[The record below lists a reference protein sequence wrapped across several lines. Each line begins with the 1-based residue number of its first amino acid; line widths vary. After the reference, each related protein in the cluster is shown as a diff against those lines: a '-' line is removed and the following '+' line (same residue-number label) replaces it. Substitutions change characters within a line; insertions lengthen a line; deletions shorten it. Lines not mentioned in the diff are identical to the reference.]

1 MSGARKGF
9 VSRKAERAAGDDL
22 VGQTLHLALAAL
34 IAGID
39 LLGFLA
45 QATGLGQIV
54 ADALGALVQQ
64 AADDLR
70 HAVVKQDADEHQKRQ
85 RHDKVGVAQREER
98 PRRGQRRMG
107 GKGVTI
113 GVHRKEKG
121 AFYAT
126 PVEYGHGGPA
136 PAPAHP
142 FVRPAFDTRVEEAYD
157 AIKQVLRDE
166 LSK

>member
-1 MSGARKGF
+1 MELQGFGDLQNDLTNMAAEMEFGSG
-9 VSRKAERAAGDDL
+9 VNRALQAGAKPIEEQML
-22 VGQTLHLALAAL
+22 RNASSNPKIIT
-34 IAGID
+34 
-39 LLGFLA
+39 
-45 QATGLGQIV
+45 
-54 ADALGALVQQ
+54 DALHSSIHIGS
-64 AADDLR
+64 
-70 HAVVKQDADEHQKRQ
+70 VKK
-85 RHDKVGVAQREER
+85 
-98 PRRGQRRMG
+98 RRMG

-121 AFYAT
+121 AYYSV

>member
-1 MSGARKGF
+1 MELQGFGDLQNDLTNMAAEMEFGPGVNRALQAGAKPIEEQMLRNASSNPKII
-9 VSRKAERAAGDDL
+9 
-22 VGQTLHLALAAL
+22 T
-34 IAGID
+34 
-39 LLGFLA
+39 
-45 QATGLGQIV
+45 
-54 ADALGALVQQ
+54 DALHSSIHTGS
-64 AADDLR
+64 
-70 HAVVKQDADEHQKRQ
+70 VKK
-85 RHDKVGVAQREER
+85 
-98 PRRGQRRMG
+98 RRMG

>member
-1 MSGARKGF
+1 MSMELQGFGDLKNELTNMAAEMEFGSGVNRALQAGAKPIEEQMLRNASSNPKII
-9 VSRKAERAAGDDL
+9 
-22 VGQTLHLALAAL
+22 T
-34 IAGID
+34 
-39 LLGFLA
+39 
-45 QATGLGQIV
+45 
-54 ADALGALVQQ
+54 DALHSSIHTGS
-64 AADDLR
+64 
-70 HAVVKQDADEHQKRQ
+70 VKK
-85 RHDKVGVAQREER
+85 
-98 PRRGQRRMG
+98 RRMG

-142 FVRPAFDTRVEEAYD
+142 FVRPAFDTKAEEAYD

>member
-1 MSGARKGF
+1 MSMELQGFGDLQNDLTNMAAEMEFGSGVNRALQAGAKPIEEQMLRNASSNPK
-9 VSRKAERAAGDDL
+9 
-22 VGQTLHLALAAL
+22 L
-34 IAGID
+34 I
-39 LLGFLA
+39 
-45 QATGLGQIV
+45 T
-54 ADALGALVQQ
+54 DALHSSIHTGS
-64 AADDLR
+64 
-70 HAVVKQDADEHQKRQ
+70 VKK
-85 RHDKVGVAQREER
+85 
-98 PRRGQRRMG
+98 RRMG

-142 FVRPAFDTRVEEAYD
+142 FVRPAFDTKAEEAYD

>member
-1 MSGARKGF
+1 MSMELQGFGDLQNDLTNMAAEMEFGSGVNRALQAGAKPIEEQMLRNASSNPKII
-9 VSRKAERAAGDDL
+9 
-22 VGQTLHLALAAL
+22 T
-34 IAGID
+34 
-39 LLGFLA
+39 
-45 QATGLGQIV
+45 
-54 ADALGALVQQ
+54 DALHSSIHTGS
-64 AADDLR
+64 
-70 HAVVKQDADEHQKRQ
+70 VKK
-85 RHDKVGVAQREER
+85 
-98 PRRGQRRMG
+98 RRMG
-107 GKGVTI
+107 GKAITI

>member
-1 MSGARKGF
+1 MPLETQGFGDLQNDLTNMAAEMEFGSG
-9 VSRKAERAAGDDL
+9 VNRALQAGAKPIEEQML
-22 VGQTLHLALAAL
+22 RNASSNPKIIT
-34 IAGID
+34 
-39 LLGFLA
+39 
-45 QATGLGQIV
+45 
-54 ADALGALVQQ
+54 DALHSSIHTGS
-64 AADDLR
+64 
-70 HAVVKQDADEHQKRQ
+70 VKK
-85 RHDKVGVAQREER
+85 
-98 PRRGQRRMG
+98 RRMG

>member
-1 MSGARKGF
+1 MELQGFGDLKNDLTNMAAELEFGSG
-9 VSRKAERAAGDDL
+9 VNRALQAGAKPIEEQML
-22 VGQTLHLALAAL
+22 RNASSNPKIIT
-34 IAGID
+34 
-39 LLGFLA
+39 
-45 QATGLGQIV
+45 
-54 ADALGALVQQ
+54 DALHSSIHTGS
-64 AADDLR
+64 
-70 HAVVKQDADEHQKRQ
+70 VKK
-85 RHDKVGVAQREER
+85 
-98 PRRGQRRMG
+98 RRMG

>member
-1 MSGARKGF
+1 MELQGFGDLQNDLTNMAAEMEFGSG
-9 VSRKAERAAGDDL
+9 VNRALQAGAKPIEEQML
-22 VGQTLHLALAAL
+22 RNASSNPKIIT
-34 IAGID
+34 
-39 LLGFLA
+39 
-45 QATGLGQIV
+45 
-54 ADALGALVQQ
+54 DALHSSIHTGS
-64 AADDLR
+64 
-70 HAVVKQDADEHQKRQ
+70 VKK
-85 RHDKVGVAQREER
+85 
-98 PRRGQRRMG
+98 RRMG
-107 GKGVTI
+107 GKAITI

-142 FVRPAFDTRVEEAYD
+142 FVRPAFDTKAEEAYD

>member
-1 MSGARKGF
+1 MELQGFGDLQNDLTNMAAEMEFGSG
-9 VSRKAERAAGDDL
+9 VNRALQAGAKPIEEQML
-22 VGQTLHLALAAL
+22 RNASSNPKIIT
-34 IAGID
+34 
-39 LLGFLA
+39 
-45 QATGLGQIV
+45 
-54 ADALGALVQQ
+54 DALHSSIHTGS
-64 AADDLR
+64 
-70 HAVVKQDADEHQKRQ
+70 VKK
-85 RHDKVGVAQREER
+85 
-98 PRRGQRRMG
+98 RRMG
-107 GKGVTI
+107 GKGITV

>member
-1 MSGARKGF
+1 MSMELQGFGDLQNDLTNMAAEMEFGSGVNRALQAGAKPIEEQMLRNASSNPKII
-9 VSRKAERAAGDDL
+9 
-22 VGQTLHLALAAL
+22 T
-34 IAGID
+34 
-39 LLGFLA
+39 
-45 QATGLGQIV
+45 
-54 ADALGALVQQ
+54 DALHSSIHTGS
-64 AADDLR
+64 
-70 HAVVKQDADEHQKRQ
+70 VKK
-85 RHDKVGVAQREER
+85 
-98 PRRGQRRMG
+98 RRMG

-142 FVRPAFDTRVEEAYD
+142 FVRPAFDTKAEEAYD